1 MGTNVRMNPNKEMII
16 KQTSGVVDGKNIFTY
31 LDERVLLDEDHTID
45 VKLTVPTLNFKKG
58 ITIAQEAND
67 ETYFC
72 GKDLVSYK
80 NNLFTSTSTSLR
92 IEPFIYFILLFWGY
106 TSIKF
111 EQHFFK
117 HEMTD

>member
-1 MGTNVRMNPNKEMII
+1 MATNVRMNPNKEMII

-31 LDERVLLDEDHTID
+31 LDERVLLDEDHDVD

-58 ITIAQEAND
+58 ITIPQEEND

-92 IEPFIYFILLFWGY
+92 IEPFIYFILLFWVY
-106 TSIKF
+106 TSNLSSTF
-111 EQHFFK
+111 
-117 HEMTD
+117 